1 MKLLAAHRAGLKT
14 VILPKRNE
22 KDLEELPDEVRKGLR
37 IVLVETI
44 EEALEKALSFEKQE
58 MELPLAANS

>member
-1 MKLLAAHRAGLKT
+1 VR
-14 VILPKRNE
+14 
-22 KDLEELPDEVRKGLR
+22 KDLK
-37 IVLVETI
+37 IVPVETI